1 MTLENGP
8 IQISGAEKFFS
19 KIFSSIKD
27 LRQQYELA
35 FYSYR
40 DAAKVLEEKE
50 LELTAAI
57 NNGKDLSN
65 KLASSKYEL
74 HALKSEYDHV
84 LENYKSTRL
93 KLDFTLKKSAEI
105 SENLAQSIKS
115 YKSLEAEA
123 QTYRDK
129 AEIKIKELNEKLGEI
144 SLSYDSLKQKM
155 ESERCGFLNKIEVL
169 NNQSD
174 KFKER
179 LAEVESRYSLV
190 CSAISPNKIRSERY
204 DRFNELVTQHL
215 LPLINRVTVLP
226 NEAEQVMKIRA
237 VDDELRLVESLK
249 AFSERTIVAVAGGFS
264 SGKSSFIS
272 SLFENE
278 DLSLPI
284 GIEPVTAIPTYV
296 FHAEKLNINGYPSD
310 GGCFKIPQEMYA
322 RLSHRFVEE
331 FGFNLR
337 NLIPFISLEV
347 PMKSYKNL
355 AFIDLPGYNPGDRDG
370 VTSGDR
376 STSEEYIT
384 QAQALIWMIGLDSNG
399 TIARDDLDHL
409 WDLAESDIPLYV
421 VLNKADL
428 RPLVSLDEVLDQV
441 ADELMMAGIPY
452 SGLCAYSSEN
462 GGELSYRERSL
473 WQVLEEWDQP
483 RHAMSSVMAKIEDVL
498 STYEEALLQDIEKR
512 QMKSGLVKALEL
524 NLLELGAFETA
535 RFTKFDLDKYMN
547 DESENEEVEEQES
560 TSSIIGRLL
569 GTLQVDS
576 GSTNRNKS
584 KKSKE
589 DKFDSFAKGNDG
601 GDQRS
606 DLVNTVREQIQD
618 LRDDYRTEQSE
629 KDLNDLRHIRKM
641 VNEIFALG

>member
-1 MTLENGP
+1 MKVEDGP

-27 LRQQYELA
+27 LRHKYELA
-35 FYSYR
+35 FYSYKN
-40 DAAKVLEEKE
+40 AAKALEQKE
-50 LELTAAI
+50 SELTAAI
-57 NNGKDLSN
+57 NNGKDLSD
-65 KLASSKYEL
+65 KLASSKCEYQ
-74 HALKSEYDHV
+74 ALKSEYDQI
-84 LENYKSTRL
+84 LESYKSTRL
-93 KLDFTLKKSAEI
+93 ELDLTLKKSAEI

-129 AEIKIKELNEKLGEI
+129 AECKIKELNEKLEEI
-144 SLSYDSLKQKM
+144 SSSYDSLKQKA
-155 ESERCGFLNKIEVL
+155 ESERCDFLNKIEAL
-169 NNQSD
+169 QNQSD

-179 LAEVESRYSLV
+179 LIEVESRYSLV

-204 DRFNELVTQHL
+204 DRFNEVVTQHL

-249 AFSERTIVAVAGGFS
+249 GFSERTIVAVAGGFS

-284 GIEPVTAIPTYV
+284 DIEPVTAIPTYV
-296 FHAEKLNINGYPSD
+296 FHGEKLNINGYPSG
-310 GGCFKIPQEMYA
+310 GGCFEIPEKMYA

-376 STSEEYIT
+376 SASEEYIT

-399 TIARDDLDHL
+399 TIPRDDLEHL
-409 WDLAESDIPLYV
+409 WELAEINIPLYV

-441 ADELMMAGIPY
+441 ADELMMTGIPY

-498 STYEEALLQDIEKR
+498 SAYEEALLQDIEKR
-512 QMKSGLVKALEL
+512 KMRTGLVKALEL
-524 NLLELGAFETA
+524 NLLELGAFEPA
-535 RFTKFDLDKYMN
+535 RFTNFDLDKYMN
-547 DESENEEVEEQES
+547 DESENEEAEEQES
-560 TSSIIGRLL
+560 TSSFMGIFFK
-569 GTLQVDS
+569 TLQIDS
-576 GSTNRNKS
+576 GNTNGNKS
-584 KKSKE
+584 KKSKK
-589 DKFDSFAKGNDG
+589 DKLDSFSKSNDD
-601 GDQRS
+601 DQRS
-606 DLVNTVREQIQD
+606 NLVSTVRDQIQD

-629 KDLNDLRHIRKM
+629 KDLNDLRYIRKM
-641 VNEIFALG
+641 VKDIFTLG